1 MIQEILV
8 DIYEIGVL
16 EYDARQILHKLA
28 EENAPI
34 GLLPVPGKDEVD
46 ITYGNEEHA
55 QELMNI
61 ILRTAPI

>member
-34 GLLPVPGKDEVD
+34 GLLPVPGIDEVD
-46 ITYGNEEHA
+46 MPYGN
-55 QELMNI
+55 
-61 ILRTAPI
+61 